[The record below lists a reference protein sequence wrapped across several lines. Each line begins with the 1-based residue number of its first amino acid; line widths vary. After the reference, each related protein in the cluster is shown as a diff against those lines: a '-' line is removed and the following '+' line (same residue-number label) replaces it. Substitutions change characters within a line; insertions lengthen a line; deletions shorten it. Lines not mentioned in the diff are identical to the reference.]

1 MQTLKGT
8 WCYSVVLA
16 SLGFG
21 KGTLRSWLGEV
32 LPAGTSSLLGT
43 CSASGDWGQ
52 KLELEWVAKG
62 TQANKQIRG
71 VQCLDNIWTANS
83 GILLFQLADLALCFS
98 SLLPSSLHLSLSPS
112 PSMKQSYF
120 LILDRQLRFNELQF

>member
-1 MQTLKGT
+1 MWSQINHDKGMIQVQTLKGA

-32 LPAGTSSLLGT
+32 LPAATSSLLGT

-52 KLELEWVAKG
+52 NLELEWVAKG
-62 TQANKQIRG
+62 TQANKQTNPGGAVPR
-71 VQCLDNIWTANS
+71 Q
-83 GILLFQLADLALCFS
+83 
-98 SLLPSSLHLSLSPS
+98 HLGS
-112 PSMKQSYF
+112 Q
-120 LILDRQLRFNELQF
+120 